1 MSKSSNF
8 SFGRLILQIAIGAM
22 LSVAGIWA
30 LQGGGDAGISAI
42 KYLIGARDIESV
54 LCIVFGIIELV
65 AGIFLLLQ
73 LFIGDK
79 LGSFNNILMIIIIIV
94 WIIAIVLID
103 FLGSGSL
110 LKHGPA
116 WNFLSW
122 LYDFAYHLIV
132 LGALV
137 VLQD

>member
-1 MSKSSNF
+1 MGKSSNF
-8 SFGRLILQIAIGAM
+8 SLGKLLLQIAVGAM
-22 LSVAGIWA
+22 LTVAGIWA
-30 LQGGGDAGISAI
+30 LQGGGDAGVAAI
-42 KYLIGARDIESV
+42 RHIIEARNIESI
-54 LCIVFGIIELV
+54 LCIVFGVIELI
-65 AGIFLLLQ
+65 AGVFLILE
-73 LFIGDK
+73 LFIGEK
-79 LGSFNNILMIIIIIV
+79 LGGLGKILMIIIMV
-94 WIIAIVLID
+94 MWIIAIVLID

-110 LKHGPA
+110 FNHGSR

>member
-1 MSKSSNF
+1 MGKASNF
-8 SFGRLILQIAIGAM
+8 SLGRLLLQIAVGAM
-22 LSVAGIWA
+22 LTVAGIWA
-30 LQGGGDAGISAI
+30 LQGGGDAGVAAI
-42 KYLIGARDIESV
+42 RDLIGARNVESI
-54 LCIVFGIIELV
+54 LCIIFGIIELI
-65 AGIFLLLQ
+65 AGVFLILE

-79 LGSFNNILMIIIIIV
+79 IGSLGKILMMIIIVV

-110 LKHGPA
+110 LKHGSH

-122 LYDFAYHLIV
+122 LYGFAYHLIV

>member
-8 SFGRLILQIAIGAM
+8 SLGKLILQIAIGAM
-22 LSVAGIWA
+22 FAVAGIWA

-42 KYLIGARDIESV
+42 KHIIGSKDIESI
-54 LCIVFGIIELV
+54 LCIVFGIIELI
-65 AGIFLLLQ
+65 AGIFLILQ

-79 LGSFNNILMIIIIIV
+79 LGTFNNVLMIIIMVV

-110 LKHGPA
+110 LNHGA
-116 WNFLSW
+116 MWNFLSW

-132 LGALV
+132 LGALI
-137 VLQD
+137 VLQN